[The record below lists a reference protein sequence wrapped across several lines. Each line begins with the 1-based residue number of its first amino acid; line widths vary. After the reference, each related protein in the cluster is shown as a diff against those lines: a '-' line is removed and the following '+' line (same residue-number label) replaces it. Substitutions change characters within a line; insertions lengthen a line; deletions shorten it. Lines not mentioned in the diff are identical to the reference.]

1 MDELKQLIIDCIGP
15 NGQGEITGQLLQEV
29 LLKITDAIPEVPEP
43 EVPEPEVPGLTLTET
58 TEAPTGLPEKTS
70 ILLNTTENIVYFGLA
85 EKGWWAAP
93 VQNIN
98 GKIEVQGN
106 ALYIENFGIAENQTL
121 LLKKGS
127 VTNNVL
133 TL

>member
-29 LLKITDAIPEVPEP
+29 LLKIVNTIP

-58 TEAPTGLPEKTS
+58 TEAPTGLSEKTS
-70 ILLNTTENIVYFGLA
+70 ILLNTAENIVYFGLA
-85 EKGWWAAP
+85 GKGWWAAS

-106 ALYIENFGIAENQTL
+106 ALYIENFGTVEKQTL

-133 TL
+133 NL